1 MATDD
6 GDRYVG
12 KSILDG
18 QFEILARIGAGGMG
32 TVYRANQP
40 EMNRQVAV
48 KILHPKLLD
57 RKDVAARFRREAR
70 TLSHLTHPNTVRVL
84 LFGELDDGA
93 IYIVMEF
100 LEGKNLNQVH
110 RTQGPLSLPRA
121 LSIMEQACG
130 ALHEAHVAG
139 IIHRDL
145 KPENIFITEQGG
157 IRDFVKVLDYGLAR
171 VTQRQMQP
179 GSVKLTQE
187 GMVFGT
193 PEFMSPEQ
201 AQGLPLTAASD
212 VYSLGIILFEII
224 TGKLPFDAKSPMQ
237 FLQKQVMAA
246 PMTLGER
253 APDREFPDDLE
264 RAIEKCLR
272 KDPTKRFATAAE
284 FGEELGRIR
293 ATLVGPTSVLPR
305 TPDLALEVPGL
316 VATYAKESAKEV
328 VAKDAST
335 QTAQPAAA
343 PSERPGTHTEPLKAR
358 SQPPA
363 AEGKGP
369 TGTVPIEARPARGKA
384 SSDAPD
390 KDYARTPAVGGKDA
404 DQDADKGAAPI
415 AAKETN
421 YTPIIIAF
429 VLGLVVAGVAMFL
442 MRK

>member
-18 QFEILARIGAGGMG
+18 QFEIIARIGAGGMG

-100 LEGKNLNQVH
+100 LEGKNLNQVN

-237 FLQKQVMAA
+237 FLQKQVTAA

-264 RAIEKCLR
+264 RAMEKCLR
-272 KDPTKRFATAAE
+272 KDPTQRFATAAE

-293 ATLVGPTSVLPR
+293 AMVAGPASVSPR
-305 TPDLALEVPGL
+305 VPDIADVSTPGA
-316 VATYAKESAKEV
+316 
-328 VAKDAST
+328 
-335 QTAQPAAA
+335 QTAAS
-343 PSERPGTHTEPLKAR
+343 PSERPGAPTEPLKAR

-363 AEGKGP
+363 ADGKGP
-369 TGTVPIEARPARGKA
+369 TGTVPIEVRPARSKA
-384 SSDAPD
+384 SSDAPEKEASRAPASD
-390 KDYARTPAVGGKDA
+390 KGV
-404 DQDADKGAAPI
+404 DKGAESVAT
-415 AAKETN
+415 KETN
-421 YTPIIIAF
+421 YTPIIMAF
-429 VLGLVVAGVAMFL
+429 VLGLVVAGAAMLL
-442 MRK
+442 MRQ